1 MSKRVLIVDDE
12 FEILFV
18 LQRVFEDLAGWETV
32 GATSSVEGLGKA
44 ATEVLD
50 AIILDVSLPEMDGF
64 AFLDVLRSTPATAT
78 IPVVLL
84 TAKVTPS
91 DRRRFEGLPVSGVV
105 AKPFNPMTVWR
116 EVAGILGWMEG

>member
-18 LQRVFEDLAGWETV
+18 LQRVFEDFAGWETL
-32 GATSSVEGLGKA
+32 GATSSVEGLEKA
-44 ATEVLD
+44 ATVPLD
-50 AIILDVSLPEMDGF
+50 AIVLDVSLPEMDGF
-64 AFLDVLRSTPATAT
+64 AFLDLLRSNPFTNT

-91 DRRRFEGLPVSGVV
+91 DRRRFEGLAISGVV

-116 EVAGILGWMEG
+116 EVAGILGWTE

>member
-32 GATSSVEGLGKA
+32 GATSSVEGLEKA

-116 EVAGILGWMEG
+116 EVAGILGWTEG

>member
-32 GATSSVEGLGKA
+32 GATSSVEGLEKA

-64 AFLDVLRSTPATAT
+64 AFLDVLRSTPPTAT

-91 DRRRFEGLPVSGVV
+91 DRRRFEVLPIDGVV
-105 AKPFNPMTVWR
+105 AKPFDPMTVWR

>member
-32 GATSSVEGLGKA
+32 GATSSVEGLEKA

>member
-32 GATSSVEGLGKA
+32 GATSSVEGLEKA

-64 AFLDVLRSTPATAT
+64 AFLDVLRSTPRTAT

>member
-32 GATSSVEGLGKA
+32 GATSSVEGLEKA
-44 ATEVLD
+44 ATEAPD
-50 AIILDVSLPEMDGF
+50 AIVLDVSLPEMDGF
-64 AFLDVLRSTPATAT
+64 AFLDVLRSNPAIAT

-91 DRRRFEGLPVSGVV
+91 DRRRFEDLPISGVV
-105 AKPFNPMTVWR
+105 AKPFDPMTVWR
-116 EVAGILGWMEG
+116 EVAAVLGWMEG